1 MFPVYYLL
9 LRIDLTANQ
18 VESYTDSLSSEIE
31 DDFPDL
37 FLLLIDFILL
47 VLNLDLLDSLLS
59 CVPISIEIPILYLL
73 VFIVEFDLLINQKVV
88 SILVVL
94 NGASTEDLKSSYES
108 IMESQRVKKDL
119 SLKAKVMVDLFLLW
133 PLVVIDQLV

>member
-37 FLLLIDFILL
+37 LLLLIDFILL

-133 PLVVIDQLV
+133 PLVVIGQLV